1 MRQPAPRSLRIGV
14 IGAGAMGSVFGA
26 ALHAAGHQVML
37 LDRRADHVAAINRDG
52 LMVEGL
58 GGGARHAIPATTE
71 PNALRGIELALV
83 LVDSAAT
90 AEAAAIA
97 AAVLAPAGLA
107 LTLQNGIGNAEAL
120 ADALGPARTA
130 LGCTYVS
137 AAWLAPGRVL
147 HSNTGET
154 VFGLLTGAAE
164 PRLDMLA
171 RDLTATGLPATAVM
185 DAPGHVWLKFALNCA
200 INPVSALTGLRPGE
214 VARQAE
220 ARTLME
226 SVLDEILAV
235 VAAKGLVLP
244 CADARSEILG
254 HAWVRYNRPSM
265 LQHVEAGRMP
275 EIAALNGALV
285 EEAARLGVPV
295 SVNRAVAQAVL
306 ALAERVRR
314 RLAAPVPDEAALEA
328 AAATEPL
335 R

>member
-1 MRQPAPRSLRIGV
+1 MRPPAPHSLRIGV
-14 IGAGAMGSVFGA
+14 LGAGAMGSVFGA
-26 ALHAAGHQVML
+26 ALHAAGHQVTL
-37 LDRRADHVAAINRDG
+37 LDRRGDHVAAINRDG
-52 LMVEGL
+52 LTVEGL
-58 GGGARHAIPATTE
+58 SGGARHAIPATTE
-71 PNALRGIELALV
+71 PGALRGIELALV
-83 LVDSAAT
+83 LVESAAT

-120 ADALGPARTA
+120 AAAIGSARTA

-164 PRLDMLA
+164 PRLDALA
-171 RDLTATGLPATAVM
+171 RDLAASGLPSTTAT

-200 INPVSALTGLRPGE
+200 INPVCALTGLRPGE

-220 ARTLME
+220 ARALME

-235 VAAKGLVLP
+235 AAAKGFVLP
-244 CADARSEILG
+244 CADARAEILG

-295 SVNRAVAQAVL
+295 PVNRAVAQAVL

-314 RLAAPVPDEAALEA
+314 RLVAPLPDEAALEA

>member
-1 MRQPAPRSLRIGV
+1 MTRPAARPLRIAV

-26 ALHAAGHQVML
+26 ALRAAGHAVTL
-37 LDRRADHVAAINRDG
+37 LDRRADHIAAINRDG
-52 LMVEGL
+52 LAIEGL
-58 GGGARHAIPATTE
+58 GGDARHAIPATTE
-71 PNALRGIELALV
+71 RDALRGMDLALV

-90 AEAAAIA
+90 AEAASIA

-120 ADALGPARTA
+120 AQAVGPARTA

-154 VFGLLTGAAE
+154 MFGMMSGGAE
-164 PRLDMLA
+164 PRLDALA
-171 RDLTATGLPATAVM
+171 RDLAAAGLPAATVQ

-214 VARQAE
+214 VARQAD
-220 ARTLME
+220 ARALME

-235 VAAKGLVLP
+235 AAAKGLSLP
-244 CADARSEILG
+244 CADPRGEILG

-285 EEAARLGVPV
+285 AEAERIGVPV
-295 SVNRAVAQAVL
+295 PVNRAVAQAVL

-328 AAATEPL
+328 AAAAEPL